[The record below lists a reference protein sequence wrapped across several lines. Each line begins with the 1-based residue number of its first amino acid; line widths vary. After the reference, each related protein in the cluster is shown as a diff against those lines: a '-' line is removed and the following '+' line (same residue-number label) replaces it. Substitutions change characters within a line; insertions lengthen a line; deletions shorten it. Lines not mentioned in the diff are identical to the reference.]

1 MTYQILGV
9 KPSETNGD
17 VAFNTLGRS
26 RRKPPCSHAF
36 KPHGSHDFFV
46 EIVDRSWQ
54 IMINPPSLDPF
65 TQKMMDFTIIY
76 PWKS

>member
-46 EIVDRSWQ
+46 EIVDRS
-54 IMINPPSLDPF
+54 
-65 TQKMMDFTIIY
+65 
-76 PWKS
+76 